1 MTVGYLIQTTYR
13 EVLMD
18 IQAKEKSITMA
29 REIQEAITTLDVA
42 LSDKAEDREIVEAKN
57 VVAGVLR
64 SYKAFLESLDD
75 GQRLE
80 AKKLFAHKIETLVEK
95 AKHLK

>member
-1 MTVGYLIQTTYR
+1 
-13 EVLMD
+13 MD
-18 IQAKEKSITMA
+18 LESKEKSITMA
-29 REIQEAITTLDVA
+29 RELQEAMSTLDVA
-42 LSDKAEDREIVEAKN
+42 LTGDADEREVVEAKN

-64 SYKAFLESLDD
+64 SYKNFMSTLSDS
-75 GQRLE
+75 QRPE